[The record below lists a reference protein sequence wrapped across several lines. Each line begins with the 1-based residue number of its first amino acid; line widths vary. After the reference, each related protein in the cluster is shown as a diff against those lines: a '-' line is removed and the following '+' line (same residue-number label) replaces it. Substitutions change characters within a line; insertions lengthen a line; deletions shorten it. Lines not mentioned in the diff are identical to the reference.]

1 MKGRRQLLKAVT
13 SALLCPW
20 PMLSAYARAG
30 APARRRRVRPGDT
43 GWPDEEEWNS
53 LSATVGGRLE
63 KLKFPF
69 SSCSGAPASAD
80 CAAAFEIFKNP
91 LAVGDDPALAQTLGW
106 VDAWTFKPSAY
117 VVAAESAQDVAA
129 AVRFA
134 SEKNLRLV
142 VKGGGHSYQG
152 TSSAPDSLLIWT
164 RHMNAIEIHDE
175 FVPMDCAGSLTPT
188 PAVSVGAGAIWLHV
202 YQAVTV
208 EQGRYVQGG
217 GCTSVGVAGLVQ
229 GGGFGSLSKQFGTAA
244 GNLLEAEIVTADG
257 VVRVVNAKRDPDLF
271 WAVKGGGGGS
281 FGVVTRLTLAT
292 HPLPA
297 QIGAIFFSVKAS
309 STEAFLKLITHTLS
323 FYARSLFNP
332 HWGEQI
338 IFGYGGKLK
347 ISMTFQGISKADAQ
361 AIWQPFLDLLNA
373 APDEFT
379 MTAPVKILEIPA
391 QSFWDARLL
400 GQVPG
405 IIRKDSRPGA
415 SPADFVWAGDA
426 NQCGEFLHGY
436 SSRWL
441 PQTLLAD
448 SGIGTLA
455 RALLAAT
462 EHWDVELHCNKGLAG
477 GPSKAISEALD
488 TATNPQVTEAF
499 ALAIIAGGDGPGYP
513 GLAGRPVDLVDARQD
528 AKAIHRAAE
537 LLRGAAPGQGC
548 YLSECDFFESD
559 WHRSFWGKNYDRL
572 AAVKAHYD
580 PAGLFFVHHGVGS
593 DHWSADG
600 FTPA

>member
-1 MKGRRQLLKAVT
+1 
-13 SALLCPW
+13 
-20 PMLSAYARAG
+20 
-30 APARRRRVRPGDT
+30 
-43 GWPDEEEWNS
+43 
-53 LSATVGGRLE
+53 
-63 KLKFPF
+63 
-69 SSCSGAPASAD
+69 
-80 CAAAFEIFKNP
+80 
-91 LAVGDDPALAQTLGW
+91 
-106 VDAWTFKPSAY
+106 
-117 VVAAESAQDVAA
+117 
-129 AVRFA
+129 
-134 SEKNLRLV
+134 
-142 VKGGGHSYQG
+142 
-152 TSSAPDSLLIWT
+152 
-164 RHMNAIEIHDE
+164 MNAIEIHDE

-208 EQGRYVQGG
+208 ERGRYVQGG

-405 IIRKDSRPGA
+405 RIPGRVRA
-415 SPADFVWAGDA
+415 PRILYGRAMRISAASSCTVTPPAGYRRHCLQTAESARWRERSSQLQSTGTSNCIATRVSPADHRKPSRRRWILRPIRRLRRLSRSQSSQAVTDPDIPVSRVDPSILWTLDKTPRQSTGRQNCYVEPHPVRAA
-426 NQCGEFLHGY
+426 ICLNAIFL
-436 SSRWL
+436 R
-441 PQTLLAD
+441 A
-448 SGIGTLA
+448 IGTAPFGAKTTTGSRLSKPTTTLRDFSSYTTA
-455 RALLAAT
+455 WEAITGAQTALLRR
-462 EHWDVELHCNKGLAG
+462 DR
-477 GPSKAISEALD
+477 S
-488 TATNPQVTEAF
+488 
-499 ALAIIAGGDGPGYP
+499 
-513 GLAGRPVDLVDARQD
+513 
-528 AKAIHRAAE
+528 RAQA
-537 LLRGAAPGQGC
+537 Q
-548 YLSECDFFESD
+548 
-559 WHRSFWGKNYDRL
+559 
-572 AAVKAHYD
+572 
-580 PAGLFFVHHGVGS
+580 
-593 DHWSADG
+593 
-600 FTPA
+600 T